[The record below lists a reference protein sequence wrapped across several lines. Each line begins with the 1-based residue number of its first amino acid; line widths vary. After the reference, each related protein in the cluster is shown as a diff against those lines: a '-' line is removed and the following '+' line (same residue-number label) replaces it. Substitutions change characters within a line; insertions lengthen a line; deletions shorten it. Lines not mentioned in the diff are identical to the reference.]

1 MMKNNLNKN
10 LIERYSRQIVLKN
23 VGVVGQKKIRSSKVL
38 IVGAGGLG
46 CPIADYLS
54 RAGVGTIGI
63 ADFDKVN
70 LSNIHRQ
77 NLYNSKD
84 VGKYKV
90 DVVKEKIKS
99 INPFTKIKTYKK
111 KITNKNLNN
120 VIKSFDIIVDGSDNF
135 KTKFLLNKYS
145 IKYKKNL
152 IVGAIN
158 KFDGHVFTFDFK
170 DKKTP
175 CLRCFYQSE
184 PSDEILNCE
193 AEGIMGPVAGI
204 IGNIQANEVLKK
216 ILKIGKDLNKNILII
231 NFLTLNFRKVAFKK
245 NKNCSCKKH

>member
-1 MMKNNLNKN
+1 MKNNLNKK
-10 LIERYSRQIVLKN
+10 LIERYSRQIVLKD
-23 VGVVGQKKIRSSKVL
+23 VGVVGQKKICSSKVL

-63 ADFDKVN
+63 ADFDKIN

-77 NLYNSKD
+77 NLYNLKD
-84 VGKYKV
+84 IGKYKV

-99 INPFTKIKTYKK
+99 INPFTKTKTYKK
-111 KITNKNLNN
+111 KISDKNLNN
-120 VIKSFDIIVDGSDNF
+120 IIKSFDIIVDGSDNF

-152 IVGAIN
+152 IVGAIS

>member
-1 MMKNNLNKN
+1 MKNSLNKK

-23 VGVVGQKKIRSSKVL
+23 VGVTGQKNICYSKVL
-38 IVGAGGLG
+38 IIGAGGLG

-63 ADFDKVN
+63 ADFDKIS

-111 KITNKNLNN
+111 KN
-120 VIKSFDIIVDGSDNF
+120 
-135 KTKFLLNKYS
+135 Y
-145 IKYKKNL
+145 
-152 IVGAIN
+152 
-158 KFDGHVFTFDFK
+158 
-170 DKKTP
+170 
-175 CLRCFYQSE
+175 
-184 PSDEILNCE
+184 
-193 AEGIMGPVAGI
+193 
-204 IGNIQANEVLKK
+204 
-216 ILKIGKDLNKNILII
+216 
-231 NFLTLNFRKVAFKK
+231 
-245 NKNCSCKKH
+245 